1 MINNY
6 IKYVFYLNLRIWFLY
21 LFVVIFVKWIVSN
34 GVWIDFV
41 KLWNYIYF
49 CICYK
54 LWLIYIMY
62 MLIWE
67 DINEN
72 IIVYLS
78 F

>member
-41 KLWNYIYF
+41 
-49 CICYK
+49 
-54 LWLIYIMY
+54 
-62 MLIWE
+62 
-67 DINEN
+67 
-72 IIVYLS
+72 
-78 F
+78 